1 MIKIQYQTSALQ
13 PAPYAY
19 ALEIDLKST
28 DKGLSYVLDLEY
40 LDREDLSEEDIL
52 DEGFTLDDN
61 LKLEG
66 ELPVVWR
73 EEIKFLVQKTQRTDK
88 EELEENEDLWLLHLD
103 GDAFYPKNHRQW
115 AEITEQLRQAI
126 VEASGLEKPLEITL
140 VENSAKGSRT
150 TKIVGSFAKKTL
162 TTETDGVKKGL
173 RWSDLNVVLRD
184 LFSGEMLYEEAS
196 TKLPKGPGIY
206 LNAGDDYWFEL
217 GKSYINKPQKVKNWL

>member
-19 ALEIDLKST
+19 ALEINLTST
-28 DKGLSYVLDLEY
+28 DKGLSYALDLEY
-40 LDREDLSEEDIL
+40 LDREELSEDDIL

-66 ELPVVWR
+66 DLPPVWR
-73 EEIKFLVQKTQRTDK
+73 EEIKFLIQKTQKSGK
-88 EELEENEDLWLLHLD
+88 EELEENEELWLLTLD

-115 AEITEQLRQAI
+115 SEITEQLRQAI

-140 VENSAKGSRT
+140 VENDAKGSRT

-162 TTETDGVKKGL
+162 STETDGIKKGL
-173 RWSDLNVVLRD
+173 RWDDLNTVLRD

-196 TKLPKGPGIY
+196 TKPPKGQGIF
-206 LNAGDDYWFEL
+206 LNTGDEYWFEL